1 MKGLVCKVCGYVALD
16 GNKEVCP
23 VCHMKNV
30 FEEKED
36 AYKMPDFKAE
46 KGESEKKHIPSIMV
60 VEQCGLIPGA
70 GCIDVH
76 VKVGEIT
83 HPMLPEHY
91 ITSIT
96 FYHENKFIGIMSLTP
111 NVNPAAVVHLKEGT
125 KGKIQIIE
133 NCNVHGNWYNDTT
146 IKGH

>member
-16 GNKEVCP
+16 GNKDVCP
-23 VCHMKNV
+23 VCHTKND

-46 KGESEKKHIPSIMV
+46 KGESEKKHIPSILV
-60 VEQCGLIPGA
+60 VEKCGLIPGA

-76 VKVGEIT
+76 AKVGEIT
-83 HPMLPEHY
+83 HPMLPEHF

-96 FYHENKFIGIMSLTP
+96 FYHENKFIGFMMLTP
-111 NVNPAAVVHLKEGT
+111 NVNPAAVVHLKDGT

-133 NCNVHGNWYNDTT
+133 NCNLHGRWYNETA
-146 IKGH
+146 IQ